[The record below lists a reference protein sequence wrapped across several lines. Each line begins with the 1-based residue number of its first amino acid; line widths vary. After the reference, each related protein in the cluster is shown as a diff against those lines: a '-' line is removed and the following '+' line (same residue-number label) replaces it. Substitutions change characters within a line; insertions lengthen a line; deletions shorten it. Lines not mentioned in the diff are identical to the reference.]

1 MIVAAPEKPGA
12 FLNSDNPLM
21 SPRHRVA
28 NRAGTGAGFLKT
40 SSTLSVR
47 RYARS
52 TDWNASTGHVTRHV
66 LHRCF
71 NMPHISLRTQAA
83 GATAVK
89 ANGYA
94 WTGKTGKTCWWGEAS
109 HDGHEFFP
117 TYCRFKHWRGY
128 NQRSSYSSWAGHQ
141 RLRGK
146 DHVEHQR
153 PQEEDWLVLTSTG
166 TYQADSCPVHTT
178 RVPITRG

>member
-1 MIVAAPEKPGA
+1 MPVVVSISTVHIQEPTKEISRIICRATAQMIVAAPEKPGA

-94 WTGKTGKTCWWGEAS
+94 
-109 HDGHEFFP
+109 
-117 TYCRFKHWRGY
+117 
-128 NQRSSYSSWAGHQ
+128 
-141 RLRGK
+141 
-146 DHVEHQR
+146 
-153 PQEEDWLVLTSTG
+153 
-166 TYQADSCPVHTT
+166 
-178 RVPITRG
+178 